1 MNILFGTALLCKIP
15 KAGAFP
21 APRDAGILL
30 FSRPRAEISPAKRS
44 GIAQLFRKCG
54 REGSKLENQAENGGA
69 RGVRAVSERYCPVA
83 GRNVAVEITRR
94 GFAETDAKCLSDCA
108 CKGSPGGCRNRFLP
122 AAQ

>member
-15 KAGAFP
+15 AAG
-21 APRDAGILL
+21 GV
-30 FSRPRAEISPAKRS
+30 SPPLPGS
-44 GIAQLFRKCG
+44 GIRLG
-54 REGSKLENQAENGGA
+54 EGSKLEKQAENGGA
-69 RGVRAVSERYCPVA
+69 RGGVRAVSERYCPVA

-122 AAQ
+122 VSR